1 MVDII
6 LPPTDTPSSIKVFHD
21 NLGHV
26 GNVSIICTAVRVVA
40 VSRTDQ
46 SLADLRQKLG
56 NPSKDKL
63 VTVQG
68 NLCEQPS

>member
-1 MVDII
+1 MYISSLVR
-6 LPPTDTPSSIKVFHD
+6 SIKVYD
-21 NLGHV
+21 NLSTLILSL
-26 GNVSIICTAVRVVA
+26 SIYTAVHVVA

-56 NPSKDKL
+56 NPSEDKL

-68 NLCEQPS
+68 NLCE